1 MSDIKANIASKDTK
15 GTGITVDVS
24 RELYDRLGR
33 TRVAIVELTSTEH
46 TDGIDGP
53 KSVKLELGFIE
64 TTDDEEVDNFL
75 RELAQALYRE
85 RTPQKELTSLSDQ
98 EPKPADMIRTGAG
111 LYLVD
116 PNLPPNP
123 SEAELVEHAVALI
136 VTQQFGSKSML
147 QRKLNVSA
155 DKATELLEQLE
166 KAGVVGPAEGTHV
179 RDVLFT
185 ADNVDDAIAA
195 LTAEAV

>member
-1 MSDIKANIASKDTK
+1 MSDIKADIASKSTK
-15 GTGITVDVS
+15 NTGITADVA

-33 TRVAIVELTSTEH
+33 TRVAIVEITSTEF
-46 TDGIDGP
+46 TDGLNGP

-64 TTDDEEVDNFL
+64 TTNDEEVDNFL

-98 EPKPADMIRTGAG
+98 EPKPADLITTGAG

-123 SEAELVEHAVALI
+123 SEAELVEHAAAL
-136 VTQQFGSKSML
+136 VVSTQFGSKSML
-147 QRKLNVSA
+147 QRKLNISH
-155 DKATELLEQLE
+155 DKAQELLTKLE
-166 KAGVVGPAEGTHV
+166 DAAIVGPAEGTHV

-185 ADNVDDAIAA
+185 ADRVDDAVAA